1 MNRWN
6 EFQRFMADRYRGA
19 RQTVELYR
27 GAKEMARESGQ
38 KGLSGSELGLLAIHA
53 EQLPVDGPEAPITNR
68 ADDFELD
75 DFALEEAPVPGPVVE
90 APAPRPYEVYE
101 APAPP
106 PTVIDAPAP
115 IDEAYAS
122 AVDVA
127 LNTTDIDMR
136 ENLLR
141 TIMEHRGVTGLVGP
155 LGRPLPMDKL
165 LQMAQL
171 LPIWRDLSD
180 EQRASF
186 LDTAGFLRDGKPY
199 VSKRIVEKPQPTRK
213 TYIQL
218 SDGTKLRI

>member
-1 MNRWN
+1 MPNPWN
-6 EFQRFMADRYRGA
+6 EFQSFIANAYRGA
-19 RQTVELYR
+19 RQPKVLYR
-27 GAKEMARESGQ
+27 EAMEMARESGQ
-38 KGLSGSELGLLAIHA
+38 KDLSGSELGLLSIHA
-53 EQLPVDGPEAPITNR
+53 EQQAVPEAPITSR
-68 ADDFELD
+68 ADDFEVD
-75 DFALEEAPVPGPVVE
+75 DFALEAPVPGPVAE
-90 APAPRPYEVYE
+90 APAPMPYGVYE

-106 PTVIDAPAP
+106 PPVIDAPAP

-141 TIMEHRGVTGLVGP
+141 TIMENRGVTGLVGP
-155 LGRPLPMDKL
+155 LGRPLPMEKL

-171 LPIWRDLSD
+171 QPIWRDLSD

-199 VSKRIVEKPQPTRK
+199 VSKRIVEKPLSVRK